1 MASNEQLIDRLRKRA
16 REITKEMAR
25 STIGFKDKARL
36 EGELNAINDTL
47 ATLASGNGSNQN
59 G

>member
-1 MASNEQLIDRLRKRA
+1 MANQELVKRLRKRA

-25 STIGFKDKARL
+25 STIGFKEKARL

-47 ATLASGNGSNQN
+47 AEMALSNNGNDG
-59 G
+59 